1 MSRQK
6 LDPISANNWSNQ
18 KNVNNKSCHPQLI
31 LLNKSLFQKNLDIE
45 NEKFTNFDGSLI
57 ILDKELKKI
66 LKGHF

>member
-6 LDPISANNWSNQ
+6 LDTISANNWSNQ
-18 KNVNNKSCHPQLI
+18 KNVNYKSCYPQLI

-45 NEKFTNFDGSLI
+45 NEKFTNFDGFLI
-57 ILDKELKKI
+57 ILDKEFKKI